1 MELRENYKSDQ
12 TLITY
17 EQTGQSTNTNE
28 MGMRDMQARV
38 YEKRNEKYLLVKAPP
53 ASGNEL

>member
-12 TLITY
+12 TEITY
-17 EQTGQSTNTNE
+17 GQTGKSTNTNE

-38 YEKRNEKYLLVKAPP
+38 YDKRTERFKTKNSKRLLR
-53 ASGNEL
+53 